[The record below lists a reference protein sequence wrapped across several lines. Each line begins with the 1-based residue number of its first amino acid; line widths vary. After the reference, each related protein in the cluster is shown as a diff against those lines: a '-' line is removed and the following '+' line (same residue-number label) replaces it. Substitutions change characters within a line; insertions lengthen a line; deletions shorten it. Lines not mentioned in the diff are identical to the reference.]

1 MVIINIITIII
12 NRLSLELAPS
22 PAKSVILI
30 ILSLSFLTSWLS
42 HIRQKLLLGSQ
53 KYKELLGMH
62 RKYLSLFT
70 IDHIRFCF
78 KHHCTGQGT

>member
-1 MVIINIITIII
+1 MVIINTITIII

-30 ILSLSFLTSWLS
+30 ILPLTFSLSGY
-42 HIRQKLLLGSQ
+42 HIQQKLLLGSQ
-53 KYKELLGMH
+53 KHKELLGTQ
-62 RKYLSLFT
+62 RKYLSLFA

-78 KHHCTGQGT
+78 KHHCTGQGA